1 MRITDHLSYLPQT
14 KKDIARRSG
23 LPLRDVELLIHAARL
38 EGVPIISD
46 SFGYWLTDD
55 PEEVAACAR
64 RLRSRYITQA
74 RTARALRLTSRR
86 MARPV
91 LFPDLT

>member
-1 MRITDHLSYLPQT
+1 MILTYYPQT
-14 KKDIARRSG
+14 KRELAVQLGCSPREVEAIIHDARMTG
-23 LPLRDVELLIHAARL
+23 T
-38 EGVPIISD
+38 PIISD
-46 SFGYWLTDD
+46 SRGYWLTDD
-55 PEEVAACAR
+55 PEEVAACAK

>member
-1 MRITDHLSYLPQT
+1 MRITDHLKPWPLT
-14 KKDIARRSG
+14 KKELAEASG
-23 LPLRDVELLIHAARL
+23 YSLRDVELLIHAARL

-55 PEEVAACAR
+55 PEEVAACAK